1 MLGREKL
8 FMAYL
13 SGTHGGGD
21 LLVNP
26 NRAGAD

>member
-21 LLVNP
+21 LPVNLHHS
-26 NRAGAD
+26 GAD